1 MISFIIPTY
10 NYVCVQL
17 AADLTEQAEALH
29 RQMPQA
35 FDYEVLVGDDASTDK
50 ATVVANRAINNLPH
64 ARLIEM
70 EHNMGRAFLL
80 NRLMEEARFDH
91 VVMIDSDAAVCTPDF
106 VSRYWHA
113 REEASVLCGTL
124 RNPDTPVQPGCELR
138 YKYEHAATTLRQQQA
153 EENLSPYF
161 RLSTFNLMLDKR
173 ALGDLRFDSRCEEYG
188 YEDALLGLELQR
200 QGVTLLHIDNPLIH
214 TGIDSNASFL
224 SKTEAAMRTLSHL
237 DGLMQE
243 QAGPSRYYRRLQAV
257 GLSRPA
263 AWCFRLLRPLLR
275 SNLLSHHPSLLIFQL
290 YKLGYYASLK

>member
-1 MISFIIPTY
+1 MLSFIIPTY
-10 NYVCVQL
+10 NYVCVRL

-50 ATVVANRAINNLPH
+50 ATVDANRAINNLPH

-153 EENLSPYF
+153 AENMSPYL
-161 RLSTFNLMLDKR
+161 RLSTFNLMLGKR
-173 ALGDLRFDSRCEEYG
+173 ALGDGRGLPHQDGGGQAHPLAFGRAHAGTSG
-188 YEDALLGLELQR
+188 PVALLPPLTSRRVGQTGRLVLPPVASAAAKQPPEPPSQPAHLPTLQTGLLCQPKIGGRGQAHPCREHTLR
-200 QGVTLLHIDNPLIH
+200 QLPSPL
-214 TGIDSNASFL
+214 
-224 SKTEAAMRTLSHL
+224 
-237 DGLMQE
+237 
-243 QAGPSRYYRRLQAV
+243 P
-257 GLSRPA
+257 
-263 AWCFRLLRPLLR
+263 
-275 SNLLSHHPSLLIFQL
+275 
-290 YKLGYYASLK
+290 